1 MNKEAAV
8 HDVLNRILDFYLNSI
23 CPNRYGEASSQLKY
37 VAFYMISILYTLSLV
52 LWIKFLISISMY
64 A

>member
-37 VAFYMISILYTLSLV
+37 VAFYMISIPYTLSLV
-52 LWIKFLISISMY
+52 LWINS
-64 A
+64 